1 MKKLKRLIAKI
12 TVVLTASFSL
22 TVTACK
28 EKTIAIDEYPQ
39 EVQTVEDDE
48 DLIKENTPDTQ
59 NESESQNRALTDA
72 QLKALLDSPDPFE
85 KGTFSFNIKCIPYY
99 MAKKYQ
105 DHPEII
111 MNALAYIEAVYNQDS
126 EFEMPPEDV
135 LDIDGYIHAME
146 LAEMANPMVSAVRLD
161 TEDFIHYKV
170 VYLPKY
176 TAVQNEET
184 GFIDIMPAEA
194 EDQDEAKKVI
204 GDFVDYV
211 CETVNKNVSA
221 DDSDIEKARAVY
233 EALAND
239 IGIVDLEKYTD
250 PTIIYSDDME
260 ELANRRTIVEGTLD
274 KKLDQMEIARL
285 YRFILSQLNIECY
298 AVQAS
303 GTYYKQDDEKLD
315 AFMKDAYLN
324 YWNVVVADGK
334 AYNCDLFYEIAI
346 LDTQRNENPNATADM
361 TYFGMSDETRKKSF
375 NVSKSSLKTLNTY
388 MFEDQPSDVIIP
400 ECLEDYHRE

>member
-1 MKKLKRLIAKI
+1 
-12 TVVLTASFSL
+12 
-22 TVTACK
+22 
-28 EKTIAIDEYPQ
+28 
-39 EVQTVEDDE
+39 
-48 DLIKENTPDTQ
+48 
-59 NESESQNRALTDA
+59 
-72 QLKALLDSPDPFE
+72 
-85 KGTFSFNIKCIPYY
+85 
-99 MAKKYQ
+99 
-105 DHPEII
+105 
-111 MNALAYIEAVYNQDS
+111 
-126 EFEMPPEDV
+126 
-135 LDIDGYIHAME
+135 
-146 LAEMANPMVSAVRLD
+146 
-161 TEDFIHYKV
+161 
-170 VYLPKY
+170 
-176 TAVQNEET
+176 
-184 GFIDIMPAEA
+184 
-194 EDQDEAKKVI
+194 
-204 GDFVDYV
+204 
-211 CETVNKNVSA
+211 
-221 DDSDIEKARAVY
+221 
-233 EALAND
+233 
-239 IGIVDLEKYTD
+239 
-250 PTIIYSDDME
+250 ME